1 MQQLLGWEDAAG
13 KVQPLF
19 RTVPISWCPAGG
31 SDTHKKRTVEK
42 DLHDSMAKQA
52 AKSRQEFHHEC
63 IAGHKR
69 RLATTKQADKRL
81 NIMMHGSQ
89 SRISQYALDLIKA
102 RRLKDR
108 GGGKTNEQDIEADI
122 DLNAAFYD
130 DGDLDQ
136 FLEEFD

>member
-1 MQQLLGWEDAAG
+1 
-13 KVQPLF
+13 
-19 RTVPISWCPAGG
+19 
-31 SDTHKKRTVEK
+31 
-42 DLHDSMAKQA
+42 
-52 AKSRQEFHHEC
+52 
-63 IAGHKR
+63 
-69 RLATTKQADKRL
+69 
-81 NIMMHGSQ
+81 MMHGSQ